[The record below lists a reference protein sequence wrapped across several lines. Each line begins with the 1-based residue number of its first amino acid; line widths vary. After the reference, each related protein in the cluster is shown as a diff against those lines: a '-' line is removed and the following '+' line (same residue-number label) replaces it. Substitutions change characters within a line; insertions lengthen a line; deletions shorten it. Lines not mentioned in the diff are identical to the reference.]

1 MFWLKG
7 QRSAQIFGRG
17 IKFIAPQK
25 NLPAHSK
32 HTCPV
37 GVSICTESNRAAL
50 AASLLRNGGH
60 QQQPHTHSFPLRC
73 FGNNLTPWHTLSE
86 RTFPFSLPL
95 VTATS
100 PTHAARLRSSPPTQ
114 PSGRAQ
120 TRPKRD
126 PGAPRDEEGS
136 APLSAPQRIAGKRG
150 GPSRSSCPELNDPP
164 RSAEC
169 PARGAAPAK
178 LRDD

>member
-37 GVSICTESNRAAL
+37 GVSIRTESNRAAL
-50 AASLLRNGGH
+50 AACLLRNGGH

-114 PSGRAQ
+114 PSGRAGR
-120 TRPKRD
+120 RPGQRGTWEHLGMRRAALRSLH
-126 PGAPRDEEGS
+126 PSASRGNGAVR
-136 APLSAPQRIAGKRG
+136 RG
-150 GPSRSSCPELNDPP
+150 RRARS
-164 RSAEC
+164 
-169 PARGAAPAK
+169 
-178 LRDD
+178 

>member
-1 MFWLKG
+1 MHRE
-7 QRSAQIFGRG
+7 QPRSFGSQ
-17 IKFIAPQK
+17 FAPEWRA
-25 NLPAHSK
+25 PA
-32 HTCPV
+32 
-37 GVSICTESNRAAL
+37 
-50 AASLLRNGGH
+50 AASHPQLPLAVLWE
-60 QQQPHTHSFPLRC
+60 QPHPVAHA
-73 FGNNLTPWHTLSE
+73 E
-86 RTFPFSLPL
+86 RTHISLF
-95 VTATS
+95 VTVSYSHLSHARRS
-100 PTHAARLRSSPPTQ
+100 PALLSSNPAQ
-114 PSGRAQ
+114 RQGRAQ

-126 PGAPRDEEGS
+126 LGAPRDEEGS